1 MTGLRWITLIACALA
16 AAWCTTLTAAEPTV
30 QDAADAADADTLWIE
45 GDMDAAYEKAKETG
59 KPLLVA
65 FR

>member
-1 MTGLRWITLIACALA
+1 MIGRPWMAVAACALA
-16 AAWCTTLTAAEPTV
+16 AAWCTTLPAAVPTV
-30 QDAADAADADTLWIE
+30 QDAADAADADALWIE